1 MDNTRYRTLEVEGLT
16 VTVDTVKAGSWDA
29 FKLLRKAREAT
40 TDLAQFDAL
49 QELVEFATDASEERV
64 IKHLGGEDAQF
75 IDVVRIMSQIAAGCY
90 PKN

>member
-1 MDNTRYRTLEVEGLT
+1 MDNTRFRILEIEGLT
-16 VTVDTVKAGSWDA
+16 VKVDTVKAGSWDA

-49 QELVEFATDASEERV
+49 QELVEFASDATEERIV
-64 IKHLGGEDAQF
+64 KHLGGKDAQML
-75 IDVVRIMSQIAAGCY
+75 DVVRIMSQIAAGCY